1 MRTQASMLGYHELM
15 FPLAQTL
22 RNIIT
27 HQAAVGICRVVL
39 QAPHESRRKIQLLR

>member
-1 MRTQASMLGYHELM
+1 MRATQISSVGARPLQASMLGYHELM

-27 HQAAVGICRVVL
+27 HQDDRHVVD
-39 QAPHESRRKIQLLR
+39 LRSS

>member
-1 MRTQASMLGYHELM
+1 MSVWGQASMLGYHELM

-27 HQAAVGICRVVL
+27 HQDDLRVL
-39 QAPHESRRKIQLLR
+39 AL